1 MSSVSI
7 RSSESHKMFREHS
20 PLLITSGASKVATA
34 PAKLAAKLRT
44 EESFILIKGDTKES
58 LQLNYSL
65 LASSTL
71 LAKTPPGLSER

>member
-1 MSSVSI
+1 
-7 RSSESHKMFREHS
+7 MFQEHS

-58 LQLNYSL
+58 LQLNYIPFL
-65 LASSTL
+65 RVPCCLQ
-71 LAKTPPGLSER
+71 KRRQV